1 MELKPNIGIGDVLF
15 GMTELEVIAI
25 LGEPDDTLVDPEDKD
40 QNTVYQY
47 NQLKLRLTFYTTEDN
62 RLLYLKTTH
71 PATIL
76 AGISL
81 IDQPVE
87 AIMNA
92 LNDSDWGKD
101 VYFTFNIYF
110 NEERWL
116 MLHEEF
122 GRITQIEMGAKT
134 IEID

>member
-1 MELKPNIGIGDVLF
+1 MELKPNVGIGDVLF

-25 LGEPDDTLVDPEDKD
+25 LGEPDATLIDPEDKD

-47 NQLKLRLTFYTTEDN
+47 NQLKLRLTFYTAEDN

-71 PATIL
+71 PETL
-76 AGISL
+76 VAGISL
-81 IDQPVE
+81 IDQSLKSVV
-87 AIMNA
+87 NA
-92 LNDSDWGKD
+92 LSDSEWGKEA
-101 VYFTFNIYF
+101 YFTFNIYF

-122 GRITQIEMGAKT
+122 GRITQVEMGAKT
-134 IEID
+134 IEVD